1 MGVIWDE
8 EKLEE
13 IEANKPVRMKITEP
27 KTPYHH
33 PKIDDNDNF
42 EEYNNR
48 SDEVDDD
55 MASCSSKNRS
65 DDPHKND
72 DNDNDN
78 DNDVVV
84 MDHADEDSDESER
97 KRNFIEHRR
106 GHYDEYKRIKEL
118 QRNGSL
124 LEEFDDDDNDDDNN
138 NVIDD
143 GVKGIKVEEE
153 KENTST

>member
-1 MGVIWDE
+1 MGVKWDE

-33 PKIDDNDNF
+33 PKIDDDDNF
-42 EEYNNR
+42 EEYGND
-48 SDEVDDD
+48 SDDVDDD
-55 MASCSSKNRS
+55 MASCSSKSRS
-65 DDPHKND
+65 DDPRKNND
-72 DNDNDN
+72 DDED
-78 DNDVVV
+78 DVVV
-84 MDHADEDSDESER
+84 MDHADVDAEEDSER

-124 LEEFDDDDNDDDNN
+124 LQEFDDDDDNN
-138 NVIDD
+138 NDD
-143 GVKGIKVEEE
+143 GVKGIEIEEQ
-153 KENTST
+153 KEDTST

>member
-1 MGVIWDE
+1 MGVKWDE

-33 PKIDDNDNF
+33 PKIDDDDNF
-42 EEYNNR
+42 EEYGNC
-48 SDEVDDD
+48 SDDVDDD
-55 MASCSSKNRS
+55 MALCSSKNIS
-65 DDPHKND
+65 NDPRKND
-72 DNDNDN
+72 DDDDDND
-78 DNDVVV
+78 VV

-124 LEEFDDDDNDDDNN
+124 QEFDDDDDDDI
-138 NVIDD
+138 IDD
-143 GVKGIKVEEE
+143 GVKGIEIEEE
-153 KENTST
+153 KEDTST

>member
-1 MGVIWDE
+1 MGVKWDE

-33 PKIDDNDNF
+33 PKIDDDDNF
-42 EEYNNR
+42 EEYGNR
-48 SDEVDDD
+48 SDDVDDD
-55 MASCSSKNRS
+55 MASCSNKNIC
-65 DDPHKND
+65 DDPRKND
-72 DNDNDN
+72 DD
-78 DNDVVV
+78 DNDVVMNHADV
-84 MDHADEDSDESER
+84 DVDADEDSDESER

-124 LEEFDDDDNDDDNN
+124 LQEFDDDDDDNN
-138 NVIDD
+138 NNIIDD
-143 GVKGIKVEEE
+143 GVKGIEIEEE
-153 KENTST
+153 KEDTSK